1 MRSDK
6 RHVAVLKQD
15 ELLLPDAET
24 AGALLGIIL
33 TDGWEDH
40 YTVYYGV
47 LPGFDLDDVDTA
59 VETGAVDAGVSD
71 PVSK

>member
-1 MRSDK
+1 MKDK

-15 ELLLPDAET
+15 EVLLPDAD
-24 AGALLGIIL
+24 AARDLLGIIL

-47 LPGFDLDDVDTA
+47 LPGFDLDDVEVA
-59 VETGAVDAGVSD
+59 VECGPEAVVV
-71 PVSK
+71 PE

>member
-1 MRSDK
+1 MKDK

-15 ELLLPDAET
+15 EVLLPDAD
-24 AGALLGIIL
+24 AARDLLGIIL

-47 LPGFDLDDVDTA
+47 LPGFDLDDVEVA
-59 VETGAVDAGVSD
+59 VESGPEAVVV
-71 PVSK
+71 PE